1 MSQMP
6 IYTRVLVVALR
17 QRRADE
23 LTQILERNGCLVTT
37 TTGVTAA
44 LDLAG
49 YSDFEALVM
58 AEDISPADRAYLR
71 AQVVRRQ
78 PAPVVISN
86 RSSRSVI
93 IQLTQAFKEA
103 QGAAD

>member
-1 MSQMP
+1 MP

-23 LTQILERNGCLVTT
+23 LTQILESNGFLVTT

-49 YSDFEALVM
+49 YSEFEALVI
-58 AEDISPADRAYLR
+58 AEDISPAERAYLR

-78 PAPVVISN
+78 PTPVVISN

-103 QGAAD
+103 RSAAE